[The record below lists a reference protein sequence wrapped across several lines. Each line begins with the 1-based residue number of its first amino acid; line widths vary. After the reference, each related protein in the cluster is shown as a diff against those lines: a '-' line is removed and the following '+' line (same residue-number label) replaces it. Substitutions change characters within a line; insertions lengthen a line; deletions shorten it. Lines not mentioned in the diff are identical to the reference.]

1 MHVTGGQ
8 RQRAGPE
15 KESPYMPTQNTN
27 RNTTWMIDASN
38 QTWTL
43 TKDAKITVNN
53 GHGIYEGG
61 QDGSTIKVL
70 GDIEVKGMA
79 YGVYLNGS
87 NSELNVGANSH
98 IDAAK
103 GVSGI
108 FSAAAGAHIVNR
120 GLVEGDDYGVQG
132 AIWSDVENYGT
143 IRGFFGIEH
152 DGSGSQIY
160 NYGEIDGGD
169 YGISSDASGTLI
181 ENAKGAEI
189 SGDLNAILLNSNGT
203 ANIVNHGILRSDG
216 AAIESA
222 MAELII
228 KNTGKIV
235 GDILLGEGEDI
246 LDTRKGTVN
255 GRVEGGDG
263 DDDFYVG
270 AAKIKIIEQSGAGT
284 GFDEVFATASHKLA
298 ANVEVLHLLGNK
310 NINATGNGAGNLLYG
325 NEGDNVL
332 KGGGGTDYLRGF
344 GGDDTLEGGNGQDYF
359 VFNRAG
365 VDRITDFADMT
376 DLVSIAGVTSQSDF
390 DALNIKQVNGDTVI
404 NFGGGDK
411 VIIED
416 LLKSNFTY
424 DDIAVI

>member
-87 NSELNVGANSH
+87 NSELNVGAESH

-120 GLVEGDDYGVQG
+120 GLVEGDNYGIQG
-132 AIWSDVENYGT
+132 AIWSDIENYGT
-143 IRGFFGIEH
+143 IKGNYGIEH

-160 NYGEIDGGD
+160 NYGDIDGGD
-169 YGISSDASGTLI
+169 YGISSDASGTFI
-181 ENAKGAEI
+181 ENAKGSEI
-189 SGDLNAILLNSNGT
+189 SADVSAIVLIDSGM
-203 ANIVNHGILRSDG
+203 AEIVNHGILRSDD
-216 AAIESA
+216 AAIESSA
-222 MAELII
+222 SELTV
-228 KNTGKIV
+228 KNTGKIF
-235 GDILLGEGEDI
+235 GDVLLGSGADMF
-246 LDTRKGTVN
+246 DSRKGSVK

-263 DDDFYVG
+263 DDDYYVG
-270 AAKIKIIEQSGAGT
+270 ASKIKIVEAG
-284 GFDEVFATASHKLA
+284 GGGNDEVYATASHKLA
-298 ANVEVLHLLGNK
+298 ANVEALHLLGNK
-310 NINATGNGAGNLLYG
+310 NINASGNGAGNWLYG
-325 NEGDNVL
+325 NEGNNVL

-344 GGDDTLEGGNGQDYF
+344 GGDDTLEGGTGQDYF

-376 DLVSIAGVTSQSDF
+376 DLVSIVGVTTQADF
-390 DALNIKQVNGDTVI
+390 DALNITQSSGNTVI

-411 VIIED
+411 IIIEG
-416 LLKSNFTY
+416 LLKSDFDFN
-424 DDIAVI
+424 DIAVI